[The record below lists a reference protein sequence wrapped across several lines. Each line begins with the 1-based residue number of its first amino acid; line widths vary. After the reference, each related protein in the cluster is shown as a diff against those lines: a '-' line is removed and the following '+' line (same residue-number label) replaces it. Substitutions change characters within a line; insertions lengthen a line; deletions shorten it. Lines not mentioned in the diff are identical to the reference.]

1 MPARHLYIL
10 RIYIRESGKPS
21 VRVIPT
27 LSVGRLRTPPQRVR
41 RIPAQYSRAGKE
53 EKKKMTSEKMTIT
66 IPIMFFDHWMKDM
79 PEIKTRERKGKIR
92 SRDADVL
99 SWMDKP

>member
-27 LSVGRLRTPPQRVR
+27 LSVGRLSTPPQRVR
-41 RIPAQYSRAGKE
+41 RIPAQYRRAGKE
-53 EKKKMTSEKMTIT
+53 
-66 IPIMFFDHWMKDM
+66 
-79 PEIKTRERKGKIR
+79 R
-92 SRDADVL
+92 
-99 SWMDKP
+99 